1 MAWKSRG
8 GPVRDIKISSI
19 YMVKL
24 PKIWFGTTPP
34 RKLKYP
40 SPPRKKNYPRMITDY
55 YSHSYILGVLTAYIH
70 TMYFLLHLL
79 LSQFNNFAHK

>member
-24 PKIWFGTTPP
+24 SKIWFGTTPP
-34 RKLKYP
+34 ANSNIPPPPEKKL
-40 SPPRKKNYPRMITDY
+40 SPHDN
-55 YSHSYILGVLTAYIH
+55 
-70 TMYFLLHLL
+70 
-79 LSQFNNFAHK
+79 